1 MMGSIWQTAMKE
13 GIWGGVKFVSKVVHV
28 EDATERDQLRICEK

>member
-1 MMGSIWQTAMKE
+1 MGSICQRAMTEE

-28 EDATERDQLRICEK
+28 EDTTERDELRICET